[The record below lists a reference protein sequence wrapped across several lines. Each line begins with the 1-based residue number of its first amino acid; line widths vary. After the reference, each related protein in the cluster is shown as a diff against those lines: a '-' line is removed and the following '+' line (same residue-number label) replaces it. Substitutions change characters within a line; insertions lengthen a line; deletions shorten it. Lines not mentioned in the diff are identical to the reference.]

1 MAGKYKEIFNSDD
14 EKYGGT
20 GVVNSR
26 LKRSKEVEWD
36 DRPDSVTV
44 KLAPL
49 SASILRYIPYTR
61 EELDQIRE
69 KKAAKG
75 GKKNLE
81 KEPVNSRKKEKSAE
95 KKSAERKSTEKK
107 SAERKS
113 TEEKITERKSAEKKN
128 VEKAGTGNAAKA
140 AGRAGKGTDRKGK
153 TAGKSS
159 GRSKE

>member
-69 KKAAKG
+69 KKAAKD

-81 KEPVNSRKKEKSAE
+81 KEPVNSRKK
-95 KKSAERKSTEKK
+95 KK

-140 AGRAGKGTDRKGK
+140 AGRAGKGTARKGK

>member
-69 KKAAKG
+69 KKAAKD

-81 KEPVNSRKKEKSAE
+81 KEPVNSRKKE
-95 KKSAERKSTEKK
+95 KSAERKSTEKK

>member
-1 MAGKYKEIFNSDD
+1 MFLVANVSGVEKEITTGVPMAGKYKEIFNSDD

-69 KKAAKG
+69 KKAAKD

-81 KEPVNSRKKEKSAE
+81 KEPVNSRKKE
-95 KKSAERKSTEKK
+95 KSAERKSTEKK

-128 VEKAGTGNAAKA
+128 VEKAG
-140 AGRAGKGTDRKGK
+140 RSEERRVGKECT
-153 TAGKSS
+153 
-159 GRSKE
+159 

>member
-61 EELDQIRE
+61 GELDQIRE

-81 KEPVNSRKKEKSAE
+81 KEPVNSRKKEKSA
-95 KKSAERKSTEKK
+95 EKK